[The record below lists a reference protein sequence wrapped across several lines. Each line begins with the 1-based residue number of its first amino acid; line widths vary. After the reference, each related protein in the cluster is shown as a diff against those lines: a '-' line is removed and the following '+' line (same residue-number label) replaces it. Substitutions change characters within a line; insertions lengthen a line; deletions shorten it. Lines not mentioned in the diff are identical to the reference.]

1 MRLVD
6 REEPFLR
13 EISAHP
19 DDDHPRLVFADWL
32 EEQGDPRAEFI
43 RVQCALAAASPDS
56 AERATLEAVDRQ
68 LVAELRPAMLA
79 RLQPLGVRDVRFSR
93 GFVEKAL
100 VQGNGLIGRTALLYQ
115 EAPALRGLMLR
126 GWLRPQAEALG
137 RVFNAPVLACL
148 TSLDASQNDF
158 GSSGAWALARAPW
171 LRQLVSLN
179 LAQNRLAGQG
189 IQELATAEGD
199 ARWTTLVLTENE
211 LSVAD
216 MRSLTQSS
224 RVIELKTLML
234 DRNRLGDDGARVI
247 AHSRRLSALE
257 TLSIGDNDLGVGG
270 VRALAE
276 ALYLS
281 RLQTLSLAT
290 SILGQ
295 TGAALVASAAVFA
308 KLKSLCLANCQ
319 IDSEGVRSLAVSPYL
334 RQLTALDLSRNEIG
348 NGVRALAESSNFAS
362 LEELNLS
369 HNDLN
374 RRDVQPLLS
383 EGVLPALTRL
393 DLRNNELGDEAELRE
408 RFGESVLL

>member
-1 MRLVD
+1 MRLID
-6 REEPFLR
+6 REEPFLK

-32 EEQGDPRAEFI
+32 EEQGDPRGEFI
-43 RVQCALAAASPDS
+43 RLQCALAAAAPDS
-56 AERATLEAVDRQ
+56 VERTTLEALDRQ
-68 LVAELRPAMLA
+68 MVAELRPAMLA

-100 VQGNGLIGRTALLYQ
+100 VQGNGLVGRTALLYQ
-115 EAPALRGLMLR
+115 EAPALRALMLR

-137 RVFNAPVLACL
+137 RVFNSPVMACL

-158 GSSGAWALARAPW
+158 GTSGAWALARTPW

-199 ARWTTLVLTENE
+199 ACWTTLVLSENE

-216 MRSLTQSS
+216 MRSLTQSP
-224 RVIELKTLML
+224 RVLELKTLTL
-234 DRNRLGDDGARVI
+234 DRNRLGDDGVRAI
-247 AHSRRLSALE
+247 AHSKRLSALE
-257 TLSIGDNDLGVGG
+257 TLSVADNELGVSG

-281 RLQTLSLAT
+281 RLQNLSLAT
-290 SILGQ
+290 GILGH

-308 KLKSLCLANCQ
+308 KLKSLCLADCQ
-319 IDSEGVRSLAVSPYL
+319 IDAEGARALAVSPYL
-334 RQLTALDLSRNEIG
+334 RQLTSLDLSRNEIG
-348 NGVRALAESSNFAS
+348 NGVRALAESSNFAH

-369 HNDLN
+369 DNNLN
-374 RRDVQPLLS
+374 RRDVQSLLT
-383 EGVLPALTRL
+383 EGLLPALTRL
-393 DLRNNELGDEAELRE
+393 DLRNNELGDEAAFRA
-408 RFGESVLL
+408 RFGDRVLL